1 MIIEKI
7 TIKSFGQLMD
17 TTMEFSETLNVIE
30 GHNEAGKSTIAAFIR
45 YMLYG
50 FEGGE
55 SEGAI
60 SERERRV
67 NWESGVAEGSM
78 TVRVKGKRYL
88 INRSTTLT
96 SRTPRPSYKEEAS
109 IIDLESGSPAFG
121 KSPAGEVFFG
131 VSADLFY
138 NTAFIGSLGSVRIN
152 EDTVKESIENILFSG
167 SERINTQRAGA
178 KLSDMMETLLHENG
192 MGGAIYDLLQR
203 QSALEEEL
211 AHSEEDNKGILAK
224 EAELH
229 IIRERRREAQEKK
242 ERLTELDTSY
252 RNLRLI
258 QSFDQLH
265 EAEDNAE
272 KKAETY
278 ARFLE
283 ENTRNHFL
291 PDEQYRADLA
301 NARREINDT
310 YRAYVSATE
319 IYAERRRAIG
329 ITKEVEAALEKAD
342 GMGGESAIDKRAKG
356 LHFGYIRN
364 LILAVAL
371 GVAAILCVTFALAA
385 QGAMAE
391 PLFRILLGV
400 AGVLALGGG
409 GVLLYLAYKNK
420 QALTLLA
427 KGFGTETLTDLLG
440 KLSMLADA
448 RKKRDTTISDIESAR
463 VAEEAARENYENA
476 KRTLTAVILRWGEEP
491 PASGLNDFLDLLEGK
506 VSAFLERRSVLLH
519 EKELAE
525 VTVKEIR
532 RTLQG
537 YSEIDIRATIPPLR
551 RKALV
556 DINYDDITRGLEEC
570 EVRIAEQDKL
580 AFDVEN
586 ELNEIKSRAKDPGE
600 LYERIRLLDEQIASL
615 RERHK
620 AYFIARRAI
629 AGASEKLREEISP
642 RLASFSTEMMG
653 LMTER
658 KYTALD
664 VSGNLNVSFTIGSG
678 EEKSADFLSGGTLDL
693 TYISV
698 RMALVDMLYTETP
711 PMTFDESFAHQDN
724 VRARAMMRAI
734 TSLCERGYQSFVFTC
749 RQREASLAAE
759 LLPTASVYR
768 LSDASDTA
776 D

>member
-7 TIKSFGQLMD
+7 TIKSFGQLID

-50 FEGGE
+50 FESAE
-55 SEGAI
+55 SEVGI

-67 NWESGVAEGSM
+67 NWENGLAEGSM

-96 SRTPRPSYKEEAS
+96 ARVPRPTYREEAS
-109 IIDLESGSPAFG
+109 IIDLESGTPAFG
-121 KSPAGEVFFG
+121 KSPAGEVFFN
-131 VSADLFY
+131 VSADLFF
-138 NTAFIGSLGSVRIN
+138 NTAFIGSLGSVRIH

-167 SERINTQRAGA
+167 SERINTQRAGT
-178 KLSDMMETLLHENG
+178 KLGDMMESLLHENG
-192 MGGAIYDLLQR
+192 TGGVIFDLLGR
-203 QSALEEEL
+203 QHSLEEEL
-211 AHSEEDNKGILAK
+211 ARSEEDNKSILAK

-242 ERLTELDTSY
+242 ERLTELDTNY

-258 QSFDQLH
+258 QTFDQLH

-272 KKAETY
+272 KKTEIYT
-278 ARFLE
+278 RFLQ
-283 ENTRNHFL
+283 ENTKNHFL

-301 NARREINDT
+301 SARREVNDT
-310 YRAYVSATE
+310 YRAFVSATE
-319 IYAERRRAIG
+319 LYAERRRAIG
-329 ITKEVEAALEKAD
+329 ITKEVEAALERAD
-342 GMGGESAIDKRAKG
+342 GMGGESVIDKQAKG
-356 LHFGYIRN
+356 YHFGYIRN
-364 LILAVAL
+364 LILTVVLGIASLIAVAL
-371 GVAAILCVTFALAA
+371 FFAGQGVL
-385 QGAMAE
+385 AE
-391 PLFRILLGV
+391 PLYRILLLV
-400 AGVLALGGG
+400 AGVASLAAG
-409 GVLLYLAYKNK
+409 GVLLAFAVKGK
-420 QALTLLA
+420 RELTLLA
-427 KGFGTETLTDLLG
+427 KSFGTETLTDLLG
-440 KLSMLADA
+440 KLAMLAEA
-448 RKKRDTTISDIESAR
+448 RKKRETTILDIENAR
-463 VAEEAARENYENA
+463 VAEESARESYENA
-476 KRTLTAVILRWGEEP
+476 KRNLTAVILRWGEEP

-506 VSAFLERRSVLLH
+506 VSAFLERRATLLR
-519 EKELAE
+519 EKEIAE

-556 DINYDDITRGLEEC
+556 DIDYQDIAKGLEEC
-570 EVRIAEQDKL
+570 ELRIAEQEKL

-586 ELNEIKSRAKDPGE
+586 ELNAIKSRAKDPGE
-600 LYERIRLLDEQIASL
+600 LYERIRLLDEQITSL

-620 AYFIARRAI
+620 AYLIAKSAI
-629 AGASEKLREEISP
+629 AGASDKLREEISP

-653 LMTER
+653 LMTGN
-658 KYTALD
+658 KYSSLD
-664 VSGNLNVSFTIGSG
+664 VTGNLTVSFTTPAG
-678 EEKSADFLSGGTLDL
+678 EQKSVDFLSGGTLDL

-711 PMTFDESFAHQDN
+711 PLTFDESFAHQDN
-724 VRARAMMRAI
+724 VRATAMMRAI
-734 TSLCERGYQSFVFTC
+734 KSLTDRGYQSFVFTC

-768 LSDASDTA
+768 LSEAADTA

>member
-1 MIIEKI
+1 M
-7 TIKSFGQLMD
+7 
-17 TTMEFSETLNVIE
+17 
-30 GHNEAGKSTIAAFIR
+30 
-45 YMLYG
+45 
-50 FEGGE
+50 
-55 SEGAI
+55 
-60 SERERRV
+60 
-67 NWESGVAEGSM
+67 
-78 TVRVKGKRYL
+78 
-88 INRSTTLT
+88 
-96 SRTPRPSYKEEAS
+96 
-109 IIDLESGSPAFG
+109 
-121 KSPAGEVFFG
+121 
-131 VSADLFY
+131 
-138 NTAFIGSLGSVRIN
+138 
-152 EDTVKESIENILFSG
+152 
-167 SERINTQRAGA
+167 
-178 KLSDMMETLLHENG
+178 
-192 MGGAIYDLLQR
+192 
-203 QSALEEEL
+203 
-211 AHSEEDNKGILAK
+211 
-224 EAELH
+224 
-229 IIRERRREAQEKK
+229 
-242 ERLTELDTSY
+242 
-252 RNLRLI
+252 
-258 QSFDQLH
+258 
-265 EAEDNAE
+265 
-272 KKAETY
+272 
-278 ARFLE
+278 
-283 ENTRNHFL
+283 
-291 PDEQYRADLA
+291 
-301 NARREINDT
+301 
-310 YRAYVSATE
+310 
-319 IYAERRRAIG
+319 
-329 ITKEVEAALEKAD
+329 
-342 GMGGESAIDKRAKG
+342 
-356 LHFGYIRN
+356 
-364 LILAVAL
+364 
-371 GVAAILCVTFALAA
+371 
-385 QGAMAE
+385 
-391 PLFRILLGV
+391 
-400 AGVLALGGG
+400 
-409 GVLLYLAYKNK
+409 
-420 QALTLLA
+420 
-427 KGFGTETLTDLLG
+427 
-440 KLSMLADA
+440 
-448 RKKRDTTISDIESAR
+448 
-463 VAEEAARENYENA
+463 
-476 KRTLTAVILRWGEEP
+476 
-491 PASGLNDFLDLLEGK
+491 
-506 VSAFLERRSVLLH
+506 
-519 EKELAE
+519 
-525 VTVKEIR
+525 TVKEIR

-600 LYERIRLLDEQIASL
+600 LYERIRMLDEQIASL